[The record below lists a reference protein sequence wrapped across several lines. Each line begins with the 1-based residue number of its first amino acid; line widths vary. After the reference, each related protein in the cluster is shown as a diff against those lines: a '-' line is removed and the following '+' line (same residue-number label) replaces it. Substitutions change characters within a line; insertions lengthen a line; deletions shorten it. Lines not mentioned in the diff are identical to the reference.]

1 VVCFA
6 VICIAKLIGLWYQKS
21 APSLAAGYQLSVI
34 WKQQEAA
41 SLIQEETGE

>member
-1 VVCFA
+1 MHRKTDWALVSEVST
-6 VICIAKLIGLWYQKS
+6 VSGG
-21 APSLAAGYQLSVI
+21 GYQLSVI